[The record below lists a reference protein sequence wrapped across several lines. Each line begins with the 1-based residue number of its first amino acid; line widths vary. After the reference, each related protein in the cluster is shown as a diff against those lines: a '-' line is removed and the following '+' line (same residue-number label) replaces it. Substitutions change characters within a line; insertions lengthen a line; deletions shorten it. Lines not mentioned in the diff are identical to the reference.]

1 MGNMAKY
8 LTLDDVKVKDK
19 VVLVRVDFNSEIDP
33 TTKKVTSD
41 VRIRA
46 HAESTIKEL
55 AEKGAKTVILAHQG
69 RKGDPDY
76 TPLKQ
81 HAEILGKILKCPV
94 QYVDD
99 VFGDKAKKAI
109 KGLKGG
115 EILVLENVR
124 SWDGETKSGAPEQ
137 QAKTELVQKLAPLA
151 DLFVNDAFAAAHR
164 GHVSMVGFTAVLPS
178 AAGRIMERELKSLR
192 RALEKPEKP
201 CVYVMGGAKAD
212 DSLEISK
219 FVLGNGIADYVLVGG
234 VTSQLF
240 LAAKGVDLGKGNMAF
255 LAKKQLIGLIPGIK
269 MLIQQ
274 YPEKILMP
282 IDVALEVDGKRKE
295 ISVDELP
302 TEHSIFDLGTKTVKK
317 YSEIIS
323 KAKSIVVS
331 GPMGVYENKEFN
343 YGTRK
348 VFEAIAASKAFS
360 LAGGGNT
367 IAAINEYG
375 LSAKVGYISTA
386 GGALIEFLM
395 GKKLPGVAALE
406 TAVQTKKV

>member
-1 MGNMAKY
+1 MAKY
-8 LTLDDVKVKDK
+8 KTLDDFNVKNK

-33 TTKKVTSD
+33 NTKKVTSD
-41 VRIRA
+41 VRIKA
-46 HAESTIKEL
+46 HAESTLKEL
-55 AEKGAKTVILAHQG
+55 AEKGAKTVVLAHQG
-69 RKGDPDY
+69 RKGDPDF

-81 HAEILGKILKCPV
+81 HAGILGKILKCPV
-94 QYVDD
+94 KYVDD

-109 KGLKGG
+109 EALQGG

-124 SWDGETKSGAPEQ
+124 SWDGETKSSTPEVA
-137 QAKTELVQKLAPLA
+137 AKTELVQNLAPLA

-178 AAGRIMERELKSLR
+178 AAGRIMERELKSLAK
-192 RALEKPEKP
+192 ALEKPEKP

-219 FVLGNGIADYVLVGG
+219 YVLGNGIADYVLVGG

-255 LAKKQLIGLIPGIK
+255 LEKKQLIGLIPGIK
-269 MLIQQ
+269 ELMQK
-274 YPEKILMP
+274 YGEKVQVP
-282 IDVALEVDGKRKE
+282 VDVALDVDGKRKE
-295 ISVDELP
+295 IPVSKLP
-302 TEHSIFDLGTKTVKK
+302 AENSIFDIGAKTVENYGKL
-317 YSEIIS
+317 IA

-343 YGTRK
+343 YGTKK
-348 VFEAIAASKAFS
+348 VLEAIADSKGFS

-367 IAAINEYG
+367 IAAIEEYG
-375 LSAKVGYISTA
+375 LTKKIGYISTA

-395 GKKLPGVAALE
+395 GKKLPGVVALE
-406 TAVQTKKV
+406 NAVATKKI

>member
-1 MGNMAKY
+1 MAKY
-8 LTLDDVKVKDK
+8 KTLDDFQVKNK

-33 TTKKVTSD
+33 NTKKVTSD

-76 TPLKQ
+76 TPLKE
-81 HAEILGKILKCPV
+81 HARILGAILKCPV
-94 QYVDD
+94 KYVDD
-99 VFGDKAKKAI
+99 VFGDKAKTAI
-109 KGLKGG
+109 KALQGG
-115 EILVLENVR
+115 EVLVLENVR
-124 SWDGETKSGAPEQ
+124 SWDGETKSKTPEE
-137 QAKTELVQKLAPLA
+137 ASKTELVQNLAPLA

-178 AAGRIMERELKSLR
+178 AAGRIMERELKSLAK
-192 RALEKPEKP
+192 ALEKPEHP

-219 FVLGNGIADYVLVGG
+219 YVLGNGIADYVLVGG

-240 LAAKGVDLGKGNMAF
+240 LAAKGVDLGKKTIDF
-255 LAKKQLIGLIPGIK
+255 LAKKELTQFMPGIK
-269 MLIQQ
+269 ELLAK
-274 YPEKILMP
+274 YPDKIILP
-282 IDVALEVDGKRKE
+282 EDVALEVDGKRKE
-295 ISVDELP
+295 IPVSKLP
-302 TEHSIFDLGTKTVKK
+302 TEHSIFDIGKKTVDKFDD
-317 YSEIIS
+317 IIS

-343 YGTRK
+343 YGTKK
-348 VFEAIAASKAFS
+348 VFEAIANSKAFS

-367 IAAINEYG
+367 ISAIQEYG
-375 LSAKVGYISTA
+375 LTKKISYISTA

-395 GKKLPGVAALE
+395 GKKLPGVVALE
-406 TAVQTKKV
+406 DRKSVV

>member
-1 MGNMAKY
+1 
-8 LTLDDVKVKDK
+8 
-19 VVLVRVDFNSEIDP
+19 
-33 TTKKVTSD
+33 
-41 VRIRA
+41 
-46 HAESTIKEL
+46 
-55 AEKGAKTVILAHQG
+55 
-69 RKGDPDY
+69 
-76 TPLKQ
+76 
-81 HAEILGKILKCPV
+81 
-94 QYVDD
+94 
-99 VFGDKAKKAI
+99 
-109 KGLKGG
+109 
-115 EILVLENVR
+115 
-124 SWDGETKSGAPEQ
+124 
-137 QAKTELVQKLAPLA
+137 
-151 DLFVNDAFAAAHR
+151 
-164 GHVSMVGFTAVLPS
+164 
-178 AAGRIMERELKSLR
+178 
-192 RALEKPEKP
+192 
-201 CVYVMGGAKAD
+201 
-212 DSLEISK
+212 
-219 FVLGNGIADYVLVGG
+219 
-234 VTSQLF
+234 
-240 LAAKGVDLGKGNMAF
+240 
-255 LAKKQLIGLIPGIK
+255 

-295 ISVDELP
+295 ISVDKLP

-360 LAGGGNT
+360 VVGGGNT

>member
-1 MGNMAKY
+1 MAKY

-19 VVLVRVDFNSEIDP
+19 VVLVRVDFNSEIEP

-109 KGLKGG
+109 TGLKGG

-137 QAKTELVQKLAPLA
+137 QAKTELVQNLAPLA

-178 AAGRIMERELKSLR
+178 AAGRIMERELKSLS

-240 LAAKGVDLGKGNMAF
+240 LAAKGVNLGEGNMAF
-255 LAKKQLIGLIPGIK
+255 LAKKELTGLIPGIK
-269 MLIQQ
+269 TLIQQ
-274 YPEKILMP
+274 YPERILVP
-282 IDVALEVDGKRKE
+282 DDVALEVDGKRKE
-295 ISVDELP
+295 IPVDKLP
-302 TEHSIFDLGTKTVKK
+302 TKYSIFDLGTKTVKK
-317 YSEIIS
+317 YTDIIS
-323 KAKSIVVS
+323 KAKSIVLS
-331 GPMGVYENKEFN
+331 GPMGVYENKQFN

-395 GKKLPGVAALE
+395 GKKLPGVVALE
-406 TAVQTKKV
+406 TAVHTKKV